1 MLDVSCRTTQ
11 ERLSVALVGQAE
23 PRERLE
29 AEDHASRCLRCA
41 DAVRDLAALSVALD
55 RAYAPLRS
63 RTVALSPARVHLALR
78 APAPRASTPRVGRL
92 AAKVNELAVAAAV
105 MVFAM
110 LGSVAEPR
118 VDAHVEVPVSA
129 GPIRLTQGHVDAP
142 AVTTSVSVRIGRY
155 LLHDTLLDPRI
166 VPLEGPQV
174 DAPPEVV
181 RTGQP
186 Y

>member
-1 MLDVSCRTTQ
+1 MLDLSCRAAQ
-11 ERLSVALVGQAE
+11 ERLCVALVDQTG

-41 DAVRDLAALSVALD
+41 DAIRDLAALSVALD

-63 RTVALSPARVHLALR
+63 RAVALSPARVHLALR
-78 APAPRASTPRVGRL
+78 GPARPTSTARIGRL
-92 AAKVNELAVAAAV
+92 AAKANEVAVAAAV

-110 LGSVAEPR
+110 LGAVAEPR
-118 VDAHVEVPVSA
+118 VDSYADAPVNA

-142 AVTTSVSVRIGRY
+142 MADRSVSVRIGRY
-155 LLHDTLLDPRI
+155 LLHDTLLDPQI
-166 VPLEGPQV
+166 VPLERPHLE
-174 DAPPEVV
+174 APEAA